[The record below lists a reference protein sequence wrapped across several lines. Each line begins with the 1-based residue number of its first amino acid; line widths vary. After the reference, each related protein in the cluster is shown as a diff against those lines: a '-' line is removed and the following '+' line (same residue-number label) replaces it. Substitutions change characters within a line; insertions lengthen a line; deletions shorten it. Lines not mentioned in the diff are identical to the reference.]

1 MKNTIE
7 GINRGFIWFALMLPL
22 DIFGVFFLRLAISVK
37 AGKEVWDFAFRN
49 WERLGFEGIYAI
61 TLNVCNNTKL
71 NFLAFGIM
79 YCLILTSVT
88 LYSST

>member
-7 GINRGFIWFALMLPL
+7 GINQGFLGFAMMLPL
-22 DIFGVFFLRLAISVK
+22 DIFGVFFLRFAIPVT
-37 AGKEVWDFAFRN
+37 AGREVWDFAFRN
-49 WERLGFEGIYAI
+49 WERLGFERLYGI
-61 TLNVCNNTKL
+61 TLNLCNTKL
-71 NFLAFGIM
+71 NFSAFGIM